1 MISKSFHHKTALTSL
16 AALVVFL
23 PMSACD
29 LAKNQMKM
37 DRSSN
42 KEFQDFRD
50 ALAPRELEQSPSD
63 NASVPDLAPY
73 VVDDTV
79 NAKARPLVS
88 LSINQ
93 SIPLREALFELAK
106 QADFDV
112 ELDPRIS
119 GSIIFTARNKPFD
132 EVIDRI
138 CEISGLRYK
147 FDGDTLRIEV
157 DTPYSKNY
165 KIDYL
170 NFVRKND
177 SSINTDVSISASGDA
192 KASGGSNFG
201 VQSSSESNFWAE
213 LDTNLKQILASNT
226 SSGYLKTDQDP
237 QLSLTTVSP
246 SLPPS
251 APVPPVDAAALSE
264 TAPQAGEEDVLST
277 PQMVTQTATAAA
289 AGALPTSTTTVTPP
303 TTTAT
308 VAPPTTATATPVA
321 APTTP
326 ATTTT
331 PAPADTTTAA
341 PKPAAVG
348 TGANAATPS
357 QQPVLKVESLP
368 TSVSGNASGG
378 NAVQFTPAYSINKQA
393 GIVSVYA
400 NQRLHKQIEG
410 YLSALRK
417 SMTAQVLIEAKVLE
431 VSLNDQFSS
440 GINWNLVRG
449 IGDFKLTSS
458 ALTNPGLSTTT
469 LAPPVQFG
477 FAGSDLSVFVSALS
491 RFGTVH
497 ALASPRL
504 SVLNNQSAVLSVAR
518 NQVYFE
524 IKATVTPATDTSRAQ
539 VTYDTNAKTVPEGVI
554 INVMPSID
562 LQDRMVSMQVRPTIT
577 KIVDWVNDPAI
588 GLNGGSGTSKIP
600 VVNVQETDSVLNM
613 KDKQMMVMGGLL
625 QDSSSV
631 TQEGVPIAAEVP
643 LFGNLFK
650 NHQDVVS
657 KKELVVFIK
666 ATILDDASQ
675 SVHQTD
681 KDAYRLFGQDRRPS
695 KL

>member
-1 MISKSFHHKTALTSL
+1 MISKSFRHKTALTSL

-106 QADFDV
+106 QADYDV

-264 TAPQAGEEDVLST
+264 TAPQAGTEDVIST
-277 PQMVTQTATAAA
+277 PQMVPQQTAEVA
-289 AGALPTSTTTVTPP
+289 AGALPTSTTTVAPP
-303 TTTAT
+303 ATTAT

-321 APTTP
+321 AP
-326 ATTTT
+326 TTT

-348 TGANAATPS
+348 TGANTATPS

-449 IGDFKLTSS
+449 IGDFQLTSS
-458 ALTNPGLSTTT
+458 ALTNPGLLTATS
-469 LAPPVQFG
+469 APPVQFG
-477 FAGSDLSVFVSALS
+477 FAGSDLSAFVSALS

-681 KDAYRLFGQDRRPS
+681 KDVYRLFGQDRRPS